1 MNGDGGARPRPRFF
15 ARTRVR
21 LVVSRVL
28 VAVGLVLGVIGVVS
42 GRYGWLFAGI
52 VVVGLGAASGPSRL
66 RR

>member
-1 MNGDGGARPRPRFF
+1 MNGDGGARPRFF
-15 ARTRVR
+15 ARPRVR